1 MRINE
6 ISLVNE
12 LGTVKKVNTGIDMKA
27 ELAKRDAQISSPGTN
42 PTLNTRTNV
51 TRNSNSGTGASKKT
65 FSKYIS
71 KTGDLGGTSLSTVNN
86 FTSTKDGTTGTSTK
100 RFVRPGGAGTQSVTD
115 VGTGK
120 TTNTKFQLKGP
131 QSWAYDKPKLNASK
145 KVKEGDMEADEKNP
159 YAQPYIDEPE
169 WKMLH
174 DMDDDIIQ
182 AYVKHKKFRGRV
194 TRMPTESE
202 FKPHMMYDPKTGKG
216 KMAKKEADHLKM
228 KEKGW
233 GHDKPIKEDGV
244 IVPGVNT
251 TADVKPGQTE
261 KEAAKFGNGKIKPL
275 MPKGKSNSHI
285 LFNLGLAES
294 LIDKKLKE
302 VDKDGDGKDDLA
314 GFDAK
319 TTYAL
324 KALQAKYPHADNLMS
339 AMMAQTEQTLQNQ
352 YKGDMKR
359 DELDKKHND
368 RFHEL
373 EKKLIN
379 IIKKNELKEG
389 KKGR

>member
-1 MRINE
+1 
-6 ISLVNE
+6 
-12 LGTVKKVNTGIDMKA
+12 
-27 ELAKRDAQISSPGTN
+27 
-42 PTLNTRTNV
+42 
-51 TRNSNSGTGASKKT
+51 
-65 FSKYIS
+65 
-71 KTGDLGGTSLSTVNN
+71 
-86 FTSTKDGTTGTSTK
+86 
-100 RFVRPGGAGTQSVTD
+100 
-115 VGTGK
+115 
-120 TTNTKFQLKGP
+120 
-131 QSWAYDKPKLNASK
+131 
-145 KVKEGDMEADEKNP
+145 
-159 YAQPYIDEPE
+159 
-169 WKMLH
+169 
-174 DMDDDIIQ
+174 
-182 AYVKHKKFRGRV
+182 
-194 TRMPTESE
+194 
-202 FKPHMMYDPKTGKG
+202 
-216 KMAKKEADHLKM
+216 
-228 KEKGW
+228 
-233 GHDKPIKEDGV
+233 
-244 IVPGVNT
+244 
-251 TADVKPGQTE
+251 
-261 KEAAKFGNGKIKPL
+261 